1 MWKFLTYVL
10 MAVSLVTSCNAVSS
24 LLHDDQVVA
33 KVGKA
38 KLYRSEL
45 ERYIPDMVSKED
57 SSKLAASF
65 INSWAMDRLYMN
77 VAESELSKTEQD
89 VTAELETYRMS
100 LLKFRYEQRYIANRL
115 DTLVTEAQIRD
126 YYEGHNEEFTL
137 NRPVMKVRFLH
148 IMKDAVGVDKMIKL
162 MGSDEYEDLERL
174 DTLVKSVA
182 LRYFDK
188 SDTWMDAGRIADEF
202 GMGYE
207 EMLSK
212 MQKDIIRVDSEER
225 GDLMVAY
232 VCDIQQKG
240 IAPLEYCSQNIR
252 DIILSGRKRDLV
264 NALEQDLL
272 DSALENKIFEIY

>member
-10 MAVSLVTSCNAVSS
+10 MMVSLVTSCNAVSS

-45 ERYIPDMVSKED
+45 ERYIPDMVNKED
-57 SSKLAASF
+57 SSKLAARF

-188 SDTWMDAGRIADEF
+188 SDIWMDAGRIADEF

>member
-10 MAVSLVTSCNAVSS
+10 MTVSLVTSCNVVSS

-33 KVGKA
+33 RVGKD
-38 KLYRSEL
+38 KLYKSEL
-45 ERYIPDMVSKED
+45 ERYIPDMVSSED
-57 SSKLAASF
+57 SSKLAARF

-272 DSALENKIFEIY
+272 DNALENKTFEIY